1 MLASKARTLIE
12 RCSRFLLAAAVG
24 LIVCAPLAAQC
35 AMCKETA
42 SYQRQE
48 AINALNRGIIV
59 LAIPPASIIVGMICL
74 TYRYRGAPD
83 DPNER
88 DSFGDDE

>member
-1 MLASKARTLIE
+1 MLASKARTLID
-12 RCSRFLLAAAVG
+12 RCSRLVLAAAVG
-24 LIVCAPLAAQC
+24 LILCAPLAAQC

-48 AINALNRGIIV
+48 AIEALNRGIIV
-59 LAIPPASIIVGMICL
+59 LAIPPASIIVGMVCL
-74 TYRYRGAPD
+74 TYRYRGGAE
-83 DPNER
+83 DPREP